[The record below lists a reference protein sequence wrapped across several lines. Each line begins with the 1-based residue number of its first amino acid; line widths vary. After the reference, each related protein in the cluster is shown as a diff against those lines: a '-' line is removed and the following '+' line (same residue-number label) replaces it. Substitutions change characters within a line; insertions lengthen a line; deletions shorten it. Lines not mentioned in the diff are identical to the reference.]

1 MFKKKN
7 TRIKLNWNNLFSY
20 CRLKPI
26 LVLKMA
32 GMKSLLSIN
41 VILLILVHLS
51 SSAYIPIPS
60 TKHPDM
66 MEVNIK
72 CPYECTCNFQLS
84 QAVCQN
90 GFSLSILKDT
100 KHMYQLKTLSI
111 KRVEEV
117 LMKINFEKFTE
128 LENLDLSSNVIS
140 EVPKN
145 AFKGN
150 KKLKTLKLMNNYID
164 ILNFETFSSLS
175 ELVTLDLSHNNL
187 HTFDS
192 RLFDDLKNLKYLN
205 LSMNAI
211 TDLPLGAFKELKNLR
226 ILDLTSNDLVHL
238 TMPMLVGMETVHTL
252 NISHNDLATIPDAVA
267 QFSDNVVEFI
277 ISKNNFDCS
286 CELQPLIQK
295 IKANPSKYG
304 NPDDLIC
311 NGKYHLLELENIT
324 MPCAPPEVYFITNS
338 SSILAR
344 QSVLLQCKS
353 YGVPQPV
360 NYWKSPWGIN
370 FAQENVGN
378 ILQSYN
384 ISTVSSASYIGYS
397 LGLESIVQMKDGDS
411 LYIDVMRGYFAGQ
424 FTCVTL
430 NGIGSTNFS
439 MEVGIHDAIAETK
452 GISYF
457 IGAGGVF
464 VILVTGIIIG
474 SISLCVQKCS
484 CCCACCKCCNC
495 AESIPEEKDIKYT
508 IEEIDVLEDGKRST
522 LDSCASNEFY
532 FCPEPPDTPFNSPTE
547 QTPRESPRKC
557 PTPSVDSSDKNKSP
571 NIKDTLDEVKVRLEK
586 KMEKVR
592 GHYNSLKETGSG
604 YLSNIKGTAAIKV
617 ASGVES
623 VKFGVRSIKEFCGT
637 GDMGTQTISA
647 LSFGTDNHMATQTE
661 DVKIE
666 STTL

>member
-1 MFKKKN
+1 
-7 TRIKLNWNNLFSY
+7 
-20 CRLKPI
+20 
-26 LVLKMA
+26 MA
-32 GMKSLLSIN
+32 GIKSVLSIN

-51 SSAYIPIPS
+51 SSAYIPILS

-66 MEVNIK
+66 MVVNIK
-72 CPYECTCNFQLS
+72 CPYECTCDFQIS
-84 QAVCQN
+84 RAVCQN
-90 GFSLSILKDT
+90 GFSLSILKDRR
-100 KHMYQLKTLSI
+100 HMYQLKTLTI

-117 LMKINFEKFTE
+117 LMKITFDKFTM

-164 ILNFETFSSLS
+164 VLNFETFSSLS

-192 RLFDDLKNLKYLN
+192 RLFDDLKNLEYLN

-238 TMPMLVGMETVHTL
+238 TMPMLVGMETLHTL

-267 QFSDNVVEFI
+267 QFSDNVFEFI

-286 CELQPLIQK
+286 CELQPLIK
-295 IKANPSKYG
+295 RIKANPSKYG
-304 NPDDLIC
+304 NSDDLIC

-397 LGLESIVQMKDGDS
+397 LGLESIVEMKDGDS
-411 LYIDVMRGYFAGQ
+411 LYIDVMRGYFAGK

-430 NGIGSTNFS
+430 NGIGASNFS
-439 MEVGIHDAIAETK
+439 MEVGIHDAIADTK
-452 GISYF
+452 SISYY
-457 IGAGGVF
+457 IGAGSAF
-464 VILVTGIIIG
+464 VILITGIIIG
-474 SISLCVQKCS
+474 
-484 CCCACCKCCNC
+484 CCNC
-495 AESIPEEKDIKYT
+495 AETVPMEKDIKYT
-508 IEEIDVLEDGKRST
+508 IEDIDELEEGKLST

-532 FCPEPPDTPFNSPTE
+532 FSPDQPDTPFNSPTE

-557 PTPSVDSSDKNKSP
+557 PTPSVDSSDKSKSP

-604 YLSNIKGTAAIKV
+604 YLSNIKGSAAIKV

-647 LSFGTDNHMATQTE
+647 LSFGTDNHMSTQTE